1 MRVSE
6 EPVCIDLLQQNQ
18 VFTSLHLRSL
28 VHVVPPLIKTFE
40 YLLHLFAV
48 LVQDPDEDPQVEGHV
63 LVVS

>member
-6 EPVCIDLLQQNQ
+6 ETVCIHLFQQNQ
-18 VFTSLHLRSL
+18 VFTSLHLRSH
-28 VHVVPPLIKTFE
+28 VHVVPPPIKIFE

-63 LVVS
+63 LVVT

>member
-1 MRVSE
+1 MIVSE

-18 VFTSLHLRSL
+18 IFTSLHLRSL
-28 VHVVPPLIKTFE
+28 VHVVPPPIKIFR

-63 LVVS
+63 LVVA